1 MFQKLTRRSLDVF
14 LAKHASS
21 ARALDVGGGSTG
33 HEHSRFF
40 PNRTTVD
47 IDPARK
53 PDVVGDAHALPFNDA
68 SFKLVLCT
76 EVLEH
81 LVNPPQA
88 IAEMY
93 RVLTLGGT
101 LILTT
106 RFVYPLHDAP
116 HDYFRF
122 TRFGL
127 EKLLESWSEVSI
139 IPELSTMA
147 TLGALLQR
155 VAYQTDMRGGK
166 LAKGFVL
173 FSAWCI
179 SKCNWLIRKEYGDI
193 KRSVETPGIM
203 ASGYLVVA
211 HKKV

>member
-1 MFQKLTRRSLDVF
+1 MFQKMTRRSLDAF

-21 ARALDVGGGSTG
+21 ARTLDIGGGSTG

-53 PDVVGDAHALPFNDA
+53 PDVVADAHALPFNDA
-68 SFKLVLCT
+68 SFELVLCT

-88 IAEMY
+88 IAEMR
-93 RVLTLGGT
+93 RVLAPGGT

-122 TRFGL
+122 THFGL
-127 EKLLESWSEVSI
+127 EKLLENWSDVSI
-139 IPELSTMA
+139 VPELSTMA
-147 TLGALLQR
+147 TLGALFQR
-155 VAYQTDMRGGK
+155 LAYQTDMRGGK
-166 LAKGFVL
+166 FSKGLVLAC
-173 FSAWCI
+173 AWCL
-179 SKCNWLIRKEYGDI
+179 SKCNWLIRTEYGDI
-193 KRSVETPGIM
+193 KRTVKTPGIM

-211 HKKV
+211 HKK